1 MKRSIRRAVG
11 LVIGLLLAAGLLGGC
26 ARLLERSYGVTEPYA
41 DRYWDSSAEDTLRA
55 ETYQDLVNSMLLLI
69 EQKAE
74 EGVIRCYDEA
84 EEYQQA
90 LAARGEVRQET
101 MLGSYL
107 LKELRLNYEEG
118 SGYSTVTC
126 QMTYR
131 EDAEDISA
139 LMPISDSQSL
149 VDLLRLAV
157 REDYEKLAAHFTY
170 EPPRE
175 DVISAVESLWQE
187 ICRSEME
194 EDALLAVDGD
204 GMGAEP
210 EGEDNTAP
218 EDPDGN
224 GPEDGS
230 QEREAGP
237 AEDGAPEGEAPAD
250 GEAPAEDGSV
260 PEGESGGGTEPPPE
274 EPVIEYPPCP
284 WLIRFYPNQETAE
297 IVEVLLKR

>member
-1 MKRSIRRAVG
+1 MKASIRRAAG
-11 LVIGLLLAAGLLGGC
+11 LALCLAMTAGLLGGC
-26 ARLLERSYGVTEPYA
+26 ARLLERSYGITEPYA

-55 ETYQDLVNSMLLLI
+55 ETYQDLVNSLLLLV

-74 EGVIRCYDEA
+74 EGVIRCYGEA
-84 EEYQQA
+84 EEYEQV
-90 LAARGEVRQET
+90 LAARREVRQET

-107 LKELRLNYEEG
+107 LKELQLDHEKG

-131 EDAEDISA
+131 EDAEDLGA

-170 EPPRE
+170 EPSRE
-175 DVISAVESLWQE
+175 DVAAAVESLWQE

-194 EDALLAVDGD
+194 ELAALSVDEEVPEEGIPEGEEGVVPEDPGEGGAEAPPEEQEAAPPEEEAVDGE
-204 GMGAEP
+204 AAV
-210 EGEDNTAP
+210 GE
-218 EDPDGN
+218 
-224 GPEDGS
+224 
-230 QEREAGP
+230 
-237 AEDGAPEGEAPAD
+237 D
-250 GEAPAEDGSV
+250 GEAV
-260 PEGESGGGTEPPPE
+260 EPPPE

-284 WLIRFYPNQETAE
+284 WSIRFYPNQETAE
-297 IVEVLLKR
+297 IVEVLLKP

>member
-1 MKRSIRRAVG
+1 MKASIRRTAG
-11 LVIGLLLAAGLLGGC
+11 LALCLAMTAGLLCGC
-26 ARLLERSYGVTEPYA
+26 ARLLERSYGITEPYA

-55 ETYQDLVNSMLLLI
+55 ETYQDLVNSLLLLV

-74 EGVIRCYDEA
+74 EGVIRCYGEA
-84 EEYQQA
+84 EEYEQV
-90 LAARGEVRQET
+90 LAARREVRQET

-107 LKELRLNYEEG
+107 LKELQLDHEKG

-131 EDAEDISA
+131 EDAEDLGA

-170 EPPRE
+170 EPSRE
-175 DVISAVESLWQE
+175 DVAAAVESLWQE

-194 EDALLAVDGD
+194 ELAALSVD
-204 GMGAEP
+204 EEVP
-210 EGEDNTAP
+210 EE
-218 EDPDGN
+218 
-224 GPEDGS
+224 
-230 QEREAGP
+230 
-237 AEDGAPEGEAPAD
+237 GAPEGEEGVAPEESGEGGAEAPPKEQEDMPPEEEAVD
-250 GEAPAEDGSV
+250 GEAAVGEDGEAV
-260 PEGESGGGTEPPPE
+260 EPPPE

-284 WLIRFYPNQETAE
+284 WSIRFYPNQETAE
-297 IVEVLLKR
+297 IVEVLLKP

>member
-1 MKRSIRRAVG
+1 MKASIRRAAG
-11 LVIGLLLAAGLLGGC
+11 LALCLAMTAGLLGGC
-26 ARLLERSYGVTEPYA
+26 ARLLERSYGITEPYA

-55 ETYQDLVNSMLLLI
+55 ETYQDLVNSLLLLV

-74 EGVIRCYDEA
+74 EGVIRCYGEA
-84 EEYQQA
+84 EEYEQV
-90 LAARGEVRQET
+90 LAARREVRQET

-107 LKELRLNYEEG
+107 LKELQLDHEKG

-131 EDAEDISA
+131 EDAEDLGA

-170 EPPRE
+170 EPSRE
-175 DVISAVESLWQE
+175 DVAAAVESLWQE

-194 EDALLAVDGD
+194 ELAALSVDEEVPEEGALEGEEGVVPEESGEGGAEAPPEEQEDMPPEEEAVDGE
-204 GMGAEP
+204 AAV
-210 EGEDNTAP
+210 GE
-218 EDPDGN
+218 
-224 GPEDGS
+224 
-230 QEREAGP
+230 
-237 AEDGAPEGEAPAD
+237 D
-250 GEAPAEDGSV
+250 GEAV
-260 PEGESGGGTEPPPE
+260 EPPPE

-284 WLIRFYPNQETAE
+284 WSIRFYPNQETAE
-297 IVEVLLKR
+297 IVEVLLKP

>member
-1 MKRSIRRAVG
+1 MKASIRRAAG
-11 LVIGLLLAAGLLGGC
+11 LALCLAMTAGLLGGC
-26 ARLLERSYGVTEPYA
+26 ARLLERSYGITEPYA

-55 ETYQDLVNSMLLLI
+55 ETYQDLVNSLLLLV

-74 EGVIRCYDEA
+74 EGVIRCYGEA
-84 EEYQQA
+84 EEYEQV
-90 LAARGEVRQET
+90 LAARREVRQET

-107 LKELRLNYEEG
+107 LKELQLDHEKG

-131 EDAEDISA
+131 EDAEDLGA

-170 EPPRE
+170 EPSRE
-175 DVISAVESLWQE
+175 DVAAAVESLWQE

-194 EDALLAVDGD
+194 ELAALSVD
-204 GMGAEP
+204 EEVP
-210 EGEDNTAP
+210 EE
-218 EDPDGN
+218 
-224 GPEDGS
+224 
-230 QEREAGP
+230 
-237 AEDGAPEGEAPAD
+237 GAPEGEEDVVPEESGEGGAEAPPEEQEAAPPEEEAVD
-250 GEAPAEDGSV
+250 GEAAEGEDGEAV
-260 PEGESGGGTEPPPE
+260 EPPPE

-284 WLIRFYPNQETAE
+284 WSIRFYPNQETAE
-297 IVEVLLKR
+297 IVEVLLKP

>member
-1 MKRSIRRAVG
+1 MKASIRRAAG
-11 LVIGLLLAAGLLGGC
+11 LALCLVMTAGLLGGC
-26 ARLLERSYGVTEPYA
+26 ARLLERSYGITEPYA

-55 ETYQDLVNSMLLLI
+55 ETYQDLVNSLLLLV

-74 EGVIRCYDEA
+74 EGVIRCYGEA
-84 EEYQQA
+84 EEYEQV
-90 LAARGEVRQET
+90 LAARREVRQET

-107 LKELRLNYEEG
+107 LKELQLDHEKG

-131 EDAEDISA
+131 EDAEDLGA

-170 EPPRE
+170 EPSRE
-175 DVISAVESLWQE
+175 EVAAAVESLWQE

-194 EDALLAVDGD
+194 ELAALSVD
-204 GMGAEP
+204 EEVP
-210 EGEDNTAP
+210 EE
-218 EDPDGN
+218 
-224 GPEDGS
+224 
-230 QEREAGP
+230 
-237 AEDGAPEGEAPAD
+237 GAPEGEEGVVPEESGEGGAEAPPEEQEDMPPEEEEVD
-250 GEAPAEDGSV
+250 GEAAVGEDGEAV
-260 PEGESGGGTEPPPE
+260 EPPPE

-284 WLIRFYPNQETAE
+284 WSIRFYPNQETAE
-297 IVEVLLKR
+297 IVEVLLKP

>member
-1 MKRSIRRAVG
+1 MKASIRRAAV
-11 LVIGLLLAAGLLGGC
+11 LALCLAMTAGLLGGC
-26 ARLLERSYGVTEPYA
+26 ARLLERSYGITEPYA

-55 ETYQDLVNSMLLLI
+55 ETYQDLVNSLLLLV

-74 EGVIRCYDEA
+74 EGVIRCYGEA
-84 EEYQQA
+84 EEYEQV
-90 LAARGEVRQET
+90 LAARREVRQET

-107 LKELRLNYEEG
+107 LKELQLDHEKG

-131 EDAEDISA
+131 EDAEDLGA

-170 EPPRE
+170 EPSRE
-175 DVISAVESLWQE
+175 DVAAAVESLWQE

-194 EDALLAVDGD
+194 ELAALSVD
-204 GMGAEP
+204 EEVP
-210 EGEDNTAP
+210 EE
-218 EDPDGN
+218 
-224 GPEDGS
+224 
-230 QEREAGP
+230 
-237 AEDGAPEGEAPAD
+237 GAPEGEEGVVPEESGEGGAEAPPEEQEDMPPEEEAVD
-250 GEAPAEDGSV
+250 GEAAEGEDGEAV
-260 PEGESGGGTEPPPE
+260 EPPPE

-284 WLIRFYPNQETAE
+284 WSIRFYPNQETAE
-297 IVEVLLKR
+297 IVEVLLKP

>member
-1 MKRSIRRAVG
+1 MKASIRRAAG
-11 LVIGLLLAAGLLGGC
+11 LALCLVMTAGLLGGC
-26 ARLLERSYGVTEPYA
+26 ARLLERSYGITEPYA

-55 ETYQDLVNSMLLLI
+55 ETYQDLVNSLLLLV

-74 EGVIRCYDEA
+74 EGVIRCYGEA
-84 EEYQQA
+84 EEYEQV
-90 LAARGEVRQET
+90 LAARREVRQET

-107 LKELRLNYEEG
+107 LKELQLDHEKG

-131 EDAEDISA
+131 EDAEDLGA

-170 EPPRE
+170 EPSRE
-175 DVISAVESLWQE
+175 DVAAAVESLWQE

-194 EDALLAVDGD
+194 ELAALSVD
-204 GMGAEP
+204 EEVP
-210 EGEDNTAP
+210 E
-218 EDPDGN
+218 
-224 GPEDGS
+224 
-230 QEREAGP
+230 
-237 AEDGAPEGEAPAD
+237 EG
-250 GEAPAEDGSV
+250 V
-260 PEGESGGGTEPPPE
+260 PEGEEGVVPEESGEGGAEAPPEEQEDMPPEEEAVDGEAAVGEDGEAVEPPPE

-284 WLIRFYPNQETAE
+284 WSIRFYPNQETAE
-297 IVEVLLKR
+297 IVEVLLKP

>member
-1 MKRSIRRAVG
+1 MKASIRRAAG
-11 LVIGLLLAAGLLGGC
+11 LALCLAMTAGLLGGC
-26 ARLLERSYGVTEPYA
+26 ARLLERSYGITEPYA

-55 ETYQDLVNSMLLLI
+55 ETYQDLVNSLLLLV

-74 EGVIRCYDEA
+74 EGVIRCYGEA
-84 EEYQQA
+84 EEYEQV
-90 LAARGEVRQET
+90 LAARREVRQET

-107 LKELRLNYEEG
+107 LKELQLDHEKG

-131 EDAEDISA
+131 EDAEDLGA

-170 EPPRE
+170 EPSRE
-175 DVISAVESLWQE
+175 DVAAAVESLWQE

-194 EDALLAVDGD
+194 ELAALSVDEEVPEEGIPEGEESVVPEESGEGGAEAPPEEQEAAPPEEEAVDGE
-204 GMGAEP
+204 AAV
-210 EGEDNTAP
+210 GE
-218 EDPDGN
+218 
-224 GPEDGS
+224 
-230 QEREAGP
+230 
-237 AEDGAPEGEAPAD
+237 D
-250 GEAPAEDGSV
+250 GEAV
-260 PEGESGGGTEPPPE
+260 EPPPE

-284 WLIRFYPNQETAE
+284 WSIRFYPNQETAE
-297 IVEVLLKR
+297 IVEVLLKP

>member
-1 MKRSIRRAVG
+1 MKASIRRAAG
-11 LVIGLLLAAGLLGGC
+11 LALCLAMTAGLLGGC
-26 ARLLERSYGVTEPYA
+26 ARLLERSYGITEPYA

-55 ETYQDLVNSMLLLI
+55 ETYQDLVNSLLLLV

-74 EGVIRCYDEA
+74 EGVIRCYGEA
-84 EEYQQA
+84 EEYEQV
-90 LAARGEVRQET
+90 LAARREVRQET

-107 LKELRLNYEEG
+107 LKELQLDHEKG

-131 EDAEDISA
+131 EDAEDLGA

-170 EPPRE
+170 EPSRE
-175 DVISAVESLWQE
+175 DVAAAVESLWQE

-194 EDALLAVDGD
+194 ELAALSVD
-204 GMGAEP
+204 E
-210 EGEDNTAP
+210 EV
-218 EDPDGN
+218 
-224 GPEDGS
+224 
-230 QEREAGP
+230 P
-237 AEDGAPEGEAPAD
+237 AEGAPEGEEGVVPEESGEGGAEAPPEEQEAATPSEEPAD
-250 GEAPAEDGSV
+250 GEAPEGEDG
-260 PEGESGGGTEPPPE
+260 EAAEPPPE

-284 WLIRFYPNQETAE
+284 WSIRFYPNQETAE
-297 IVEVLLKR
+297 IVEVLLKP

>member
-1 MKRSIRRAVG
+1 MKASIRRAAG
-11 LVIGLLLAAGLLGGC
+11 LALCLVMTAGLLGGC
-26 ARLLERSYGVTEPYA
+26 ARLLERSYGITEPYA

-55 ETYQDLVNSMLLLI
+55 ETYQDLVNSLLLLV

-74 EGVIRCYDEA
+74 EGVIRCYGEA
-84 EEYQQA
+84 EEYEQV
-90 LAARGEVRQET
+90 LAARREVRQET

-107 LKELRLNYEEG
+107 LKELQLDHEKG

-131 EDAEDISA
+131 EDAEDLGA

-170 EPPRE
+170 EPSRE
-175 DVISAVESLWQE
+175 DVAAAVESLWQE

-194 EDALLAVDGD
+194 ELAALSVD
-204 GMGAEP
+204 EEVP
-210 EGEDNTAP
+210 EE
-218 EDPDGN
+218 
-224 GPEDGS
+224 
-230 QEREAGP
+230 
-237 AEDGAPEGEAPAD
+237 GAPEGEEGVVPEESGEGGAEAPPEEQEAAPPEEEAVD
-250 GEAPAEDGSV
+250 GEAAEGEDGEAV
-260 PEGESGGGTEPPPE
+260 EPPPE

-284 WLIRFYPNQETAE
+284 WSIRFYPNQETAE
-297 IVEVLLKR
+297 IVEVLLKP

>member
-1 MKRSIRRAVG
+1 MKASIRRAAG
-11 LVIGLLLAAGLLGGC
+11 LALCLAMTAGLLGGC
-26 ARLLERSYGVTEPYA
+26 ARLLERSYGITEPYA

-55 ETYQDLVNSMLLLI
+55 ETYQDLVNSLLLLV

-74 EGVIRCYDEA
+74 EGVIRCYGEA
-84 EEYQQA
+84 EEYEQVM
-90 LAARGEVRQET
+90 AARREVRQET

-107 LKELRLNYEEG
+107 LKELQLDHEKG

-131 EDAEDISA
+131 EDAEDLGA

-170 EPPRE
+170 EPSRE
-175 DVISAVESLWQE
+175 DVAAAVESLWQE

-194 EDALLAVDGD
+194 ELAALSVDEEVPEEGI
-204 GMGAEP
+204 P
-210 EGEDNTAP
+210 EGEEGVVPEKSGEGGAEAP
-218 EDPDGN
+218 PEEQEDMP
-224 GPEDGS
+224 PE
-230 QEREAGP
+230 EEA
-237 AEDGAPEGEAPAD
+237 AEGED
-250 GEAPAEDGSV
+250 GEAV
-260 PEGESGGGTEPPPE
+260 EPPPE

-284 WLIRFYPNQETAE
+284 WSIRFYPNQETAE
-297 IVEVLLKR
+297 IVEVLLKP

>member
-1 MKRSIRRAVG
+1 MKASIRRAAG
-11 LVIGLLLAAGLLGGC
+11 LALCLAMTAGLLGGC
-26 ARLLERSYGVTEPYA
+26 ARLLERSYGITEPYA

-55 ETYQDLVNSMLLLI
+55 ETYQDLVNSLLLLV

-74 EGVIRCYDEA
+74 EGVIRCYGEA
-84 EEYQQA
+84 EEYEQV
-90 LAARGEVRQET
+90 LAARREVRQET

-107 LKELRLNYEEG
+107 LKELQLDHEKG

-131 EDAEDISA
+131 EDAEDLGA

-170 EPPRE
+170 EPSRE
-175 DVISAVESLWQE
+175 DVAAAVESLWQE

-194 EDALLAVDGD
+194 ELAALSVD
-204 GMGAEP
+204 EEVP
-210 EGEDNTAP
+210 EE
-218 EDPDGN
+218 
-224 GPEDGS
+224 
-230 QEREAGP
+230 
-237 AEDGAPEGEAPAD
+237 GAPEGEEGVVPEESGEGGAEAPPEEQEDMPPEEEAVD
-250 GEAPAEDGSV
+250 GEAAVGEDGEAV
-260 PEGESGGGTEPPPE
+260 EPPPE

-284 WLIRFYPNQETAE
+284 WSIQFYPNQETAE
-297 IVEVLLKR
+297 IVEVLLKP

>member
-11 LVIGLLLAAGLLGGC
+11 FAVGLLLAAGLLGGC

-55 ETYQDLVNSMLLLI
+55 ETYQDLVNSMLLLV

-84 EEYQQA
+84 EEYRQA
-90 LAARGEVRQET
+90 LLARGEVRQET

-107 LKELRLNYEEG
+107 LKDLQLSYEKG

-131 EDAEDISA
+131 EDAEDIGA

-194 EDALLAVDGD
+194 EDALLSVDGD
-204 GMGAEP
+204 GAEEKP
-210 EGEDNTAP
+210 GEEDKAAP
-218 EDPDGN
+218 EDPEGN
-224 GPEDGS
+224 GTEDGS
-230 QEREAGP
+230 QEREAGLE
-237 AEDGAPEGEAPAD
+237 ADGVPEGENPAD
-250 GEAPAEDGSV
+250 GEAPAEDGTV
-260 PEGESGGGTEPPPE
+260 PEDGSGEGTVPPPE

>member
-1 MKRSIRRAVG
+1 MKASIRRAAG
-11 LVIGLLLAAGLLGGC
+11 LALCLVMTAGLLGGC
-26 ARLLERSYGVTEPYA
+26 ARLLERSYGITEPYA

-55 ETYQDLVNSMLLLI
+55 ETYQDLVNSLLLLV

-74 EGVIRCYDEA
+74 EGVIRCYGEA
-84 EEYQQA
+84 EEYEQV
-90 LAARGEVRQET
+90 LAARREVRQET

-107 LKELRLNYEEG
+107 LKELQLDHEKG

-131 EDAEDISA
+131 EDAEDLGA

-170 EPPRE
+170 EPSRE
-175 DVISAVESLWQE
+175 DVAAAVESLWQE

-194 EDALLAVDGD
+194 ELAALSVD
-204 GMGAEP
+204 EEVP
-210 EGEDNTAP
+210 EE
-218 EDPDGN
+218 
-224 GPEDGS
+224 
-230 QEREAGP
+230 
-237 AEDGAPEGEAPAD
+237 GAPEGEEGVVPEESGEGGAEAPPEEQEAAPPEEEAVD
-250 GEAPAEDGSV
+250 GEAAEGEDGEAV
-260 PEGESGGGTEPPPE
+260 EPPPE

-284 WLIRFYPNQETAE
+284 WSIQFYPNQETAE
-297 IVEVLLKR
+297 IVEVLLKP

>member
-1 MKRSIRRAVG
+1 MKASIRRAAG
-11 LVIGLLLAAGLLGGC
+11 LALCLVMTAGLLGGC
-26 ARLLERSYGVTEPYA
+26 ARLLERSYGITEPYA

-55 ETYQDLVNSMLLLI
+55 ETYQDLVNSLLLLV

-74 EGVIRCYDEA
+74 EGVIRCYGEA
-84 EEYQQA
+84 EEYEQV
-90 LAARGEVRQET
+90 LAARREVRQET

-107 LKELRLNYEEG
+107 LKELQLDHEKG

-131 EDAEDISA
+131 EDAEDLGA

-170 EPPRE
+170 EPSRE
-175 DVISAVESLWQE
+175 DVAAAVESLWQE

-194 EDALLAVDGD
+194 DLAALSVD
-204 GMGAEP
+204 EEVP
-210 EGEDNTAP
+210 EE
-218 EDPDGN
+218 
-224 GPEDGS
+224 
-230 QEREAGP
+230 
-237 AEDGAPEGEAPAD
+237 GAPEGEEGVVPEESGEGGAEAPPEEQEDMPPEEEAVD
-250 GEAPAEDGSV
+250 GEAAEGEDGEAV
-260 PEGESGGGTEPPPE
+260 EPPPE

-284 WLIRFYPNQETAE
+284 WSIRFYPNQETAE
-297 IVEVLLKR
+297 IVEVLLKP

>member
-1 MKRSIRRAVG
+1 MKASIRRAAG
-11 LVIGLLLAAGLLGGC
+11 LALCLAMTAGLLGGC
-26 ARLLERSYGVTEPYA
+26 VRLLERSYGITEPYA

-55 ETYQDLVNSMLLLI
+55 ETYQDLVNSLLLLV

-74 EGVIRCYDEA
+74 EGVIRCYGEA
-84 EEYQQA
+84 EEYEQV
-90 LAARGEVRQET
+90 LAARREVRQET

-107 LKELRLNYEEG
+107 LKELQLDHEKG

-131 EDAEDISA
+131 EDAEDLGA

-170 EPPRE
+170 EPSRE
-175 DVISAVESLWQE
+175 DVAAAVESLWQE

-194 EDALLAVDGD
+194 ELAALSVD
-204 GMGAEP
+204 EEVP
-210 EGEDNTAP
+210 E
-218 EDPDGN
+218 
-224 GPEDGS
+224 
-230 QEREAGP
+230 
-237 AEDGAPEGEAPAD
+237 EG
-250 GEAPAEDGSV
+250 V
-260 PEGESGGGTEPPPE
+260 PEGEEGVVPEESGEGGAEAPPEEQEDMPPEEEAVDGEAAVGEDGEAVEPPPE

-284 WLIRFYPNQETAE
+284 WSIRFYPNQETAE
-297 IVEVLLKR
+297 IVEVLLKP

>member
-1 MKRSIRRAVG
+1 MKASIRRAAG
-11 LVIGLLLAAGLLGGC
+11 LALCLAMTAGLLGGC
-26 ARLLERSYGVTEPYA
+26 ARLLERSYGITEPYA

-55 ETYQDLVNSMLLLI
+55 ETYQDLVNSLLLLV

-74 EGVIRCYDEA
+74 EGVIRCYGEA
-84 EEYQQA
+84 EEYEQV
-90 LAARGEVRQET
+90 LAARREVRQET

-107 LKELRLNYEEG
+107 LKELQLDHEKG

-131 EDAEDISA
+131 EDAEDLGA

-170 EPPRE
+170 EPSRE
-175 DVISAVESLWQE
+175 DVAAAVESLWQE

-194 EDALLAVDGD
+194 ELAALSVD
-204 GMGAEP
+204 EEVP
-210 EGEDNTAP
+210 EE
-218 EDPDGN
+218 
-224 GPEDGS
+224 
-230 QEREAGP
+230 
-237 AEDGAPEGEAPAD
+237 GAPEGEEGVVPEESGEGGAEAPPEEQEDLSPEEEAVD
-250 GEAPAEDGSV
+250 GEAAVGEDGEAV
-260 PEGESGGGTEPPPE
+260 EPPPE

-284 WLIRFYPNQETAE
+284 WSIRFYPNQETAE
-297 IVEVLLKR
+297 IVEVLLKP

>member
-1 MKRSIRRAVG
+1 MKASIRRAAG
-11 LVIGLLLAAGLLGGC
+11 LALCLAMTAGLLGGC
-26 ARLLERSYGVTEPYA
+26 VRLLERSYGITEPYA

-55 ETYQDLVNSMLLLI
+55 ETYQDLVNSLLLLV

-74 EGVIRCYDEA
+74 EGVIRCYGEA
-84 EEYQQA
+84 EEYEQV
-90 LAARGEVRQET
+90 LAARREVRQET

-107 LKELRLNYEEG
+107 LKELQLDHEKG

-131 EDAEDISA
+131 EDAEDLGA

-170 EPPRE
+170 EPSRE
-175 DVISAVESLWQE
+175 DVAAAVESLWQE

-194 EDALLAVDGD
+194 ELAALSVD
-204 GMGAEP
+204 EEVP
-210 EGEDNTAP
+210 E
-218 EDPDGN
+218 
-224 GPEDGS
+224 
-230 QEREAGP
+230 
-237 AEDGAPEGEAPAD
+237 EG
-250 GEAPAEDGSV
+250 V
-260 PEGESGGGTEPPPE
+260 PEGEEGVVPEESGEGGAEAPPEEQEDMPPEEEAVDGEAVEGEDGEAVEPPPE

-284 WLIRFYPNQETAE
+284 WSIRFYPNQETAE
-297 IVEVLLKR
+297 IVEVLLKP

>member
-1 MKRSIRRAVG
+1 MKASIRRAAG
-11 LVIGLLLAAGLLGGC
+11 LALCLAMTAGLLGGC
-26 ARLLERSYGVTEPYA
+26 ARLLERSYGITEPYA

-55 ETYQDLVNSMLLLI
+55 ETYQDLVNSLLLLV

-74 EGVIRCYDEA
+74 EGVIRCYGEA
-84 EEYQQA
+84 EEYEQV
-90 LAARGEVRQET
+90 LAARREVRQET

-107 LKELRLNYEEG
+107 LKELQLDHEKG

-131 EDAEDISA
+131 EDAEDLGA

-170 EPPRE
+170 EPSRE
-175 DVISAVESLWQE
+175 DVAAAVESLWQE

-194 EDALLAVDGD
+194 ELAALSVD
-204 GMGAEP
+204 EEVP
-210 EGEDNTAP
+210 E
-218 EDPDGN
+218 
-224 GPEDGS
+224 
-230 QEREAGP
+230 
-237 AEDGAPEGEAPAD
+237 EG
-250 GEAPAEDGSV
+250 V
-260 PEGESGGGTEPPPE
+260 PEGEEGVVPEESGEGGAEAPPEEQEDMPPEEEAVDGEAAEGEDGEAVEPPPE

-284 WLIRFYPNQETAE
+284 WSIRFYPNQETAE
-297 IVEVLLKR
+297 IVEVLLKP

>member
-1 MKRSIRRAVG
+1 MKASIRRAAG
-11 LVIGLLLAAGLLGGC
+11 LALCLAMTAGLLGGC
-26 ARLLERSYGVTEPYA
+26 ARLLERSYGITEPYA

-55 ETYQDLVNSMLLLI
+55 ETYQDLVNSLLLLV

-74 EGVIRCYDEA
+74 EGVIRCYGEA
-84 EEYQQA
+84 EEYEQV
-90 LAARGEVRQET
+90 LAARREVRQET

-107 LKELRLNYEEG
+107 LKELQLDHEKG

-131 EDAEDISA
+131 EDAEDLGA

-170 EPPRE
+170 EPSRE
-175 DVISAVESLWQE
+175 DVAAAVESLWQE

-194 EDALLAVDGD
+194 ELAALSVDEEVPEEGALEGEEGVVPEESGEGGAEAPPEEQEDMPPEEEAVDGE
-204 GMGAEP
+204 AAV
-210 EGEDNTAP
+210 GE
-218 EDPDGN
+218 
-224 GPEDGS
+224 
-230 QEREAGP
+230 
-237 AEDGAPEGEAPAD
+237 D
-250 GEAPAEDGSV
+250 GEAV
-260 PEGESGGGTEPPPE
+260 ESPPE

-284 WLIRFYPNQETAE
+284 WSIRFYPNQETAE
-297 IVEVLLKR
+297 IVEVLLKP

>member
-1 MKRSIRRAVG
+1 MKASIRRAAG
-11 LVIGLLLAAGLLGGC
+11 LALCLAMTAGLLGGC
-26 ARLLERSYGVTEPYA
+26 ARLLERSYGITEPYA

-55 ETYQDLVNSMLLLI
+55 ETYQDLVNSLLLLV

-74 EGVIRCYDEA
+74 EGVIRCYGEA
-84 EEYQQA
+84 EEYEQV
-90 LAARGEVRQET
+90 LAARREVRQET

-107 LKELRLNYEEG
+107 LKELQLDHEKG

-131 EDAEDISA
+131 EDAEDLGA

-170 EPPRE
+170 EPSRE
-175 DVISAVESLWQE
+175 DVAAAVESLWQE

-194 EDALLAVDGD
+194 ELAALSVD
-204 GMGAEP
+204 EEVP
-210 EGEDNTAP
+210 EE
-218 EDPDGN
+218 
-224 GPEDGS
+224 
-230 QEREAGP
+230 
-237 AEDGAPEGEAPAD
+237 GAPEGEEGVVPEESGEGGAEAPPEEQEDMSPEEEAVD
-250 GEAPAEDGSV
+250 GEAAVGEDGEAV
-260 PEGESGGGTEPPPE
+260 ESPPE

-284 WLIRFYPNQETAE
+284 WSIRFYPNQETAE
-297 IVEVLLKR
+297 IVEVLLKP

>member
-1 MKRSIRRAVG
+1 MKASIRRAAG
-11 LVIGLLLAAGLLGGC
+11 LALCLAMTAGLLGGC
-26 ARLLERSYGVTEPYA
+26 ARLLERSYGITEPYA

-55 ETYQDLVNSMLLLI
+55 ETYQDLVNSLLLLV

-74 EGVIRCYDEA
+74 EGVIRCYGEA
-84 EEYQQA
+84 EEYEQVM
-90 LAARGEVRQET
+90 AARREVRQET

-107 LKELRLNYEEG
+107 LKELQLDHEKG

-131 EDAEDISA
+131 EDAEDLGA

-170 EPPRE
+170 EPSRE
-175 DVISAVESLWQE
+175 DVAAAVESLWQE

-194 EDALLAVDGD
+194 ELAALSVD
-204 GMGAEP
+204 E
-210 EGEDNTAP
+210 EV
-218 EDPDGN
+218 
-224 GPEDGS
+224 
-230 QEREAGP
+230 P
-237 AEDGAPEGEAPAD
+237 AEGAPEGEEGVVPEESGEGGAEAPPEEQEAAPPEEEAVD
-250 GEAPAEDGSV
+250 GEAAEGEDGEAV
-260 PEGESGGGTEPPPE
+260 EPPPE

-284 WLIRFYPNQETAE
+284 WSIRFYPNQETAE
-297 IVEVLLKR
+297 IVEVLLKP

>member
-1 MKRSIRRAVG
+1 MKASIRRAAG
-11 LVIGLLLAAGLLGGC
+11 LALCLAMTAGLLGGC
-26 ARLLERSYGVTEPYA
+26 ARLLERSYGITEPYA

-55 ETYQDLVNSMLLLI
+55 ETYQDLVNSLLLLV

-74 EGVIRCYDEA
+74 EGVIRCYGEA
-84 EEYQQA
+84 EEYEQVM
-90 LAARGEVRQET
+90 AARREVRQET

-107 LKELRLNYEEG
+107 LKELQLDHEKG

-131 EDAEDISA
+131 EDAEDLGA

-170 EPPRE
+170 EPSRE
-175 DVISAVESLWQE
+175 DVAAAVESLWQE

-194 EDALLAVDGD
+194 ELAALSVD
-204 GMGAEP
+204 E
-210 EGEDNTAP
+210 EV
-218 EDPDGN
+218 
-224 GPEDGS
+224 
-230 QEREAGP
+230 P
-237 AEDGAPEGEAPAD
+237 AEGAPEGEEGVVPEESGEGGAEAPPEEQEAAPPEEEAVD
-250 GEAPAEDGSV
+250 GEAAEGEDGETV
-260 PEGESGGGTEPPPE
+260 EPPPE

-284 WLIRFYPNQETAE
+284 WSIRFYPNQETAE
-297 IVEVLLKR
+297 IVEVLLKP

>member
-1 MKRSIRRAVG
+1 MKASIRRAAG
-11 LVIGLLLAAGLLGGC
+11 LALCLAMTAGLLGGC
-26 ARLLERSYGVTEPYA
+26 ARLLERSYGITEPYA

-55 ETYQDLVNSMLLLI
+55 ETYQDLVNSLLLLV

-74 EGVIRCYDEA
+74 EGVIRCYGEA
-84 EEYQQA
+84 EEYEQV
-90 LAARGEVRQET
+90 LAARREVRQET

-107 LKELRLNYEEG
+107 LKELQLDHEKG

-131 EDAEDISA
+131 EDAEDLGA

-170 EPPRE
+170 EPSRE
-175 DVISAVESLWQE
+175 DVAAAVESLWQE

-194 EDALLAVDGD
+194 ELAALSVD
-204 GMGAEP
+204 E
-210 EGEDNTAP
+210 EV
-218 EDPDGN
+218 
-224 GPEDGS
+224 
-230 QEREAGP
+230 P
-237 AEDGAPEGEAPAD
+237 AEGAPEGEEGVVPEESGEGGAEAPPEEQEDMPPEEEAVD
-250 GEAPAEDGSV
+250 GEAAEGEDGEAV
-260 PEGESGGGTEPPPE
+260 EPPPE

-284 WLIRFYPNQETAE
+284 WSIRFYPNQETAE
-297 IVEVLLKR
+297 IVEVLLKP

>member
-1 MKRSIRRAVG
+1 MKASIRRAAG
-11 LVIGLLLAAGLLGGC
+11 LALCLAMTAGLLGGC
-26 ARLLERSYGVTEPYA
+26 ARLLERSYGITEPYA

-55 ETYQDLVNSMLLLI
+55 ETYQDLVNSLLLLV

-74 EGVIRCYDEA
+74 EGVIRCYGEA
-84 EEYQQA
+84 EEYEQV
-90 LAARGEVRQET
+90 LAARREVRQET

-107 LKELRLNYEEG
+107 LKELQLDHEKG

-131 EDAEDISA
+131 EDAEDLGA

-170 EPPRE
+170 EPSRE
-175 DVISAVESLWQE
+175 DVAAAVESLWQE

-194 EDALLAVDGD
+194 ELAALSVD
-204 GMGAEP
+204 EEVP
-210 EGEDNTAP
+210 EE
-218 EDPDGN
+218 
-224 GPEDGS
+224 
-230 QEREAGP
+230 
-237 AEDGAPEGEAPAD
+237 GAPEGEEGVVPEESGEGGAEAPPEEQEAAPPEEEAVDSETAEGED
-250 GEAPAEDGSV
+250 GEAV
-260 PEGESGGGTEPPPE
+260 EPPPE

-284 WLIRFYPNQETAE
+284 WSIRFYPNQETAE
-297 IVEVLLKR
+297 IVEVLLKP

>member
-1 MKRSIRRAVG
+1 MRQSIRRAAG
-11 LVIGLLLAAGLLGGC
+11 LAAGLLLTAGLLGGC
-26 ARLLERSYGVTEPYA
+26 ARLLERSYSVTEPYA

-90 LAARGEVRQET
+90 LLARSEVRQET

-107 LKELRLNYEEG
+107 LKELRLSYEGG

-175 DVISAVESLWQE
+175 DVIAAVESLWQE

-194 EDALLAVDGD
+194 EDALLSVDED
-204 GMGAEP
+204 KAETEP
-210 EGEDNTAP
+210 EGEDNAAQ
-218 EDPDGN
+218 DPDGN
-224 GPEDGS
+224 GSEEGL
-230 QEREAGP
+230 QEGKAGP
-237 AEDGAPEGEAPAD
+237 EEDAAPD
-250 GEAPAEDGSV
+250 GEAPAEGRSV
-260 PEGESGGGTEPPPE
+260 PEDGSGEEPPPE
-274 EPVIEYPPCP
+274 DPVIAYPPCP

>member
-1 MKRSIRRAVG
+1 MKASIRRTAG
-11 LVIGLLLAAGLLGGC
+11 LALCLAMTAGLLCGC
-26 ARLLERSYGVTEPYA
+26 ARLLERSYGITEPYA

-55 ETYQDLVNSMLLLI
+55 ETYQDLVNSLLLLV

-74 EGVIRCYDEA
+74 EGVIRCYGEA
-84 EEYQQA
+84 EEYEQV
-90 LAARGEVRQET
+90 LAARREVRQET

-107 LKELRLNYEEG
+107 LKELQLDHEKG

-131 EDAEDISA
+131 EDAEDLGA

-170 EPPRE
+170 EPSRE
-175 DVISAVESLWQE
+175 DVAAAVESLWQE

-194 EDALLAVDGD
+194 ELAALSVD
-204 GMGAEP
+204 E
-210 EGEDNTAP
+210 EV
-218 EDPDGN
+218 
-224 GPEDGS
+224 
-230 QEREAGP
+230 P
-237 AEDGAPEGEAPAD
+237 AEGAPEGEEGVVPEESGEGGAEAPPEEQEDMPPEEEAVD
-250 GEAPAEDGSV
+250 GEAAEGEDGETV
-260 PEGESGGGTEPPPE
+260 EPPPE

-284 WLIRFYPNQETAE
+284 WSIRFYPNQETAE
-297 IVEVLLKR
+297 IVEVLLKP

>member
-1 MKRSIRRAVG
+1 MKASIRRAAG
-11 LVIGLLLAAGLLGGC
+11 LALCLAMTAGLLGGC
-26 ARLLERSYGVTEPYA
+26 ARLLERSYGITEPYA

-55 ETYQDLVNSMLLLI
+55 ETYQDLVNSLLLLV

-74 EGVIRCYDEA
+74 EGVIRCYGEA
-84 EEYQQA
+84 EEYEQV
-90 LAARGEVRQET
+90 LAARREVRQET

-107 LKELRLNYEEG
+107 LKELQLDHEKG

-131 EDAEDISA
+131 EDAEDLGA

-170 EPPRE
+170 EPSRE
-175 DVISAVESLWQE
+175 DVAAAVESLWQE

-194 EDALLAVDGD
+194 ELVALSVD
-204 GMGAEP
+204 EEVP
-210 EGEDNTAP
+210 EE
-218 EDPDGN
+218 
-224 GPEDGS
+224 
-230 QEREAGP
+230 
-237 AEDGAPEGEAPAD
+237 GAPEGEEGVAPEESGEGGAEAPPEEQEDMPPEEEAVD
-250 GEAPAEDGSV
+250 GEAAEGEDGEAV
-260 PEGESGGGTEPPPE
+260 EPPPE

-284 WLIRFYPNQETAE
+284 WSIRFYPNQETAE
-297 IVEVLLKR
+297 IVEVLLKP

>member
-1 MKRSIRRAVG
+1 MKASIRRAAG
-11 LVIGLLLAAGLLGGC
+11 LALCLAMTAGLLGGC
-26 ARLLERSYGVTEPYA
+26 ARLLERSYGITEPYA

-55 ETYQDLVNSMLLLI
+55 ETYQDLVNSLLLLV

-74 EGVIRCYDEA
+74 EGVIRCYGEA
-84 EEYQQA
+84 EEYEQV
-90 LAARGEVRQET
+90 LAARREVRQET

-107 LKELRLNYEEG
+107 LKELQLDHEKG

-131 EDAEDISA
+131 EDAEDLGA

-170 EPPRE
+170 EPSRE
-175 DVISAVESLWQE
+175 DVAAAVESLWQE

-194 EDALLAVDGD
+194 ELAALSVDEEVPEMGTPEGEEDAMPEDPGEGGAEAPPEEQEDMSPEEEAVDGE
-204 GMGAEP
+204 AA
-210 EGEDNTAP
+210 EGED
-218 EDPDGN
+218 
-224 GPEDGS
+224 
-230 QEREAGP
+230 
-237 AEDGAPEGEAPAD
+237 GEA
-250 GEAPAEDGSV
+250 V
-260 PEGESGGGTEPPPE
+260 EPPPE

-284 WLIRFYPNQETAE
+284 WSIRFYPNQETAE
-297 IVEVLLKR
+297 IVEVLLKP

>member
-1 MKRSIRRAVG
+1 MKASIRRAAG
-11 LVIGLLLAAGLLGGC
+11 LALCLAMTAGLLGGC
-26 ARLLERSYGVTEPYA
+26 ARLLERSYGITEPYA

-55 ETYQDLVNSMLLLI
+55 ETYQDLVNSLLLLV

-74 EGVIRCYDEA
+74 EGVIRCYGEA
-84 EEYQQA
+84 EEYEQV
-90 LAARGEVRQET
+90 LAARREVRQET

-107 LKELRLNYEEG
+107 LKELQLDHEKG

-131 EDAEDISA
+131 EDAEDLGA

-170 EPPRE
+170 EPSRE
-175 DVISAVESLWQE
+175 DVAAAVESLWQE

-194 EDALLAVDGD
+194 ELAALSVD
-204 GMGAEP
+204 EEVP
-210 EGEDNTAP
+210 E
-218 EDPDGN
+218 
-224 GPEDGS
+224 
-230 QEREAGP
+230 
-237 AEDGAPEGEAPAD
+237 EG
-250 GEAPAEDGSV
+250 V
-260 PEGESGGGTEPPPE
+260 PEGEEGVVPEESGEGGAEAPPEEQEDMPPEEEAVDGEAAVGEDGEAVEPPPE

-284 WLIRFYPNQETAE
+284 WSIRFYPNQETAE
-297 IVEVLLKR
+297 IVEVLLKP

>member
-1 MKRSIRRAVG
+1 MKASIRRAAG
-11 LVIGLLLAAGLLGGC
+11 LALCLAMTAGLLGGC
-26 ARLLERSYGVTEPYA
+26 ARLLERSYGITEPYA

-55 ETYQDLVNSMLLLI
+55 ETYQDLVNSLLLLV

-74 EGVIRCYDEA
+74 EGVIRCYGEA
-84 EEYQQA
+84 EEYEQV
-90 LAARGEVRQET
+90 LAARREVRQET

-107 LKELRLNYEEG
+107 LKELQLDHEKG

-131 EDAEDISA
+131 EDAEDLGA

-170 EPPRE
+170 EPSRE
-175 DVISAVESLWQE
+175 DVAAAVESLWQE

-194 EDALLAVDGD
+194 ELVALSVD
-204 GMGAEP
+204 EEVP
-210 EGEDNTAP
+210 EE
-218 EDPDGN
+218 
-224 GPEDGS
+224 
-230 QEREAGP
+230 
-237 AEDGAPEGEAPAD
+237 GAPEGEEGVAPEESGEGGAEAPPEEQEDMPPEEEAVD
-250 GEAPAEDGSV
+250 GEAAVGEDGEAV
-260 PEGESGGGTEPPPE
+260 EPPPE

-284 WLIRFYPNQETAE
+284 WSIRFYPNQETAE
-297 IVEVLLKR
+297 IVEVLLKP